1 MAASEAG
8 EREVNER
15 EEGSEATGIGNES
28 PDIISMLKVGV
39 RVLHE
44 IIGECVITAHSDE
57 RRVTWTLDICLDIWG
72 GGGWIFLGYF
82 SWINGAFSMDK
93 DAYP

>member
-44 IIGECVITAHSDE
+44 IIGECVITAMS
-57 RRVTWTLDICLDIWG
+57 
-72 GGGWIFLGYF
+72 
-82 SWINGAFSMDK
+82 GA
-93 DAYP
+93 